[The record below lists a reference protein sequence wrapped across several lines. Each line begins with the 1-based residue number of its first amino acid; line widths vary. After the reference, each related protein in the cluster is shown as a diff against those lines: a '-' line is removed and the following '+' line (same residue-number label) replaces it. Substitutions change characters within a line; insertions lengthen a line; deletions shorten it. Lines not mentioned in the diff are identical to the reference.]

1 MADLLIRASL
11 NDHLVV
17 NDLLAPGAGPRLAR
31 RPLFDQLVADAHV
44 ADARPV
50 LSDLARGA
58 GIPYLVDPDTTFL
71 QSEVDPADRWA
82 QLPFAHAAALRPG
95 DVNTDELVASVVE
108 FQLDRG
114 ATVIIPPYFYA
125 SSPTDPW
132 FLLGLSI
139 LDQTADFLRTHD
151 IRLPMQPILCAQL
164 QSFGT
169 TPSWATGVDRFRRR
183 VMDLDV
189 ASVALC
195 LSPSGAGVD
204 GYGKVMRLF
213 ETALTL
219 KGDDLRVVAWRQGVY
234 GPALV
239 AAGLDGYECGLGTG
253 EQTDMVGRQSN
264 RKPRADDGNRGGG
277 GGAGI
282 YIDTLGRSVPRRVGQ
297 VLLGDVAMRPK
308 VICDN
313 EGCCPTVA
321 ATLDNSR
328 HHAVRTRS
336 RNLADLRE
344 QPHRTWRLTQV
355 SRQAAQAAT
364 LAAQANKVLAA
375 QGVKVQIKARG
386 LTSLAAVA
394 SHLADR
400 DRETRSA

>member
-1 MADLLIRASL
+1 MTDLLIRASL

-17 NDLLAPGAGPRLAR
+17 NDLLAPGAGPRLSR

-71 QSEVDPADRWA
+71 QTEVDPVDRWA
-82 QLPFAHAAALRPG
+82 QLPFASAAALRPG
-95 DVNTDELVASVVE
+95 EINTDQLVASVVE
-108 FQLDRG
+108 FQLDKG

-132 FLLGLSI
+132 FLLGLSM
-139 LDQTADFLRTHD
+139 LDLTAEFLRRQGV
-151 IRLPMQPILCAQL
+151 RLPMQPILCAQL

-169 TPSWATGVDRFRRR
+169 TPAWAPGVDRFRRR
-183 VMDLDV
+183 ATDLNIS
-189 ASVALC
+189 SVALC
-195 LSPSGAGVD
+195 LSPSGAGDD

-213 ETALTL
+213 ETALAL
-219 KGDDLRVVAWRQGVY
+219 KANDLRVVAWRQGVY

-253 EQTDMVGRQSN
+253 EQTDIVGRQSN
-264 RKPRADDGNRGGG
+264 RKPRVNDRKRGGG

-321 ATLDNSR
+321 ATLDHGR

-336 RNLADLRE
+336 RNLAELRE
-344 QPHRTWRLTQV
+344 QPHRSWRLTHV

-364 LAAQANKVLAA
+364 VAAQANKVLAA
-375 QGVKVQIKARG
+375 QGVKIQIKARG
-386 LTSLAAVA
+386 LISLAAVA

-400 DRETRSA
+400 ERDTRTG

>member
-1 MADLLIRASL
+1 MADLLIRASM

-31 RPLFDQLVADAHV
+31 RPLIGQLVADAHV
-44 ADARPV
+44 AEARPV
-50 LSDLARGA
+50 LADLARGA
-58 GIPYLVDPDTTFL
+58 GIPFLVDPDTTLL

-82 QLPFAHAAALRPG
+82 QLPFATASGMRPDEV
-95 DVNTDELVASVVE
+95 DVEQLVASVVE
-108 FQLDRG
+108 FQLDKG

-125 SSPTDPW
+125 SAPADPW
-132 FLLGLSI
+132 FLLGLSM
-139 LDQTADFLRTHD
+139 LDRTAEFLRSHD
-151 IRLPMQPILCAQL
+151 IRLPIQPILCAQL

-169 TPSWATGVDRFRRR
+169 GPSWTPGVDRFSRR
-183 VMDLDV
+183 VKDV
-189 ASVALC
+189 GVSSVALC
-195 LSPSGAGVD
+195 LSPSGAGDD

-213 ETALTL
+213 ETALRL
-219 KGDDLRVVAWRQGVY
+219 KGDGLRVVAWRQGVY

-253 EQTDMVGRQSN
+253 EQTDVVGRQSN
-264 RKPRADDGNRGGG
+264 RKPRPDNGKSSGG

-282 YIDTLGRSVPRRVGQ
+282 YIDPLGRSVPRRVGQ

-308 VICDN
+308 VLCDN

-321 ATLDNSR
+321 ATLDHSR

-336 RNLADLRE
+336 RNLVESME
-344 QPHRTWRLTQV
+344 QPHRSWRLTHI
-355 SRQAAQAAT
+355 SRQASQAAT

-375 QGVKVQIKARG
+375 EGVKVQIKARG
-386 LTSLAAVA
+386 LTSLADVA

-400 DRETRSA
+400 ERGSQSA